1 MAKLSGGSSVVRDL
15 GTLADLYLTVFWN
28 VGRRLHTRW
37 KSGPEASAEP
47 GRLPPPPRLDP
58 EPAERERAGQN

>member
-1 MAKLSGGSSVVRDL
+1 MAKLSGGTSVVRDL

-37 KSGPEASAEP
+37 KSGPEILVP
-47 GRLPPPPRLDP
+47 GRLPAPPRLDA
-58 EPAERERAGQN
+58 EAAEREQVIRN